1 MCSSDLWFATG
12 DEYLRDADG
21 FYHHRGRTGDI
32 LRVSGLWVSP
42 SEIEDKLAGIPG
54 IVETAAVLG
63 ENQIGLAEIVLF
75 IVAASG
81 TDKDA
86 AIMAARE
93 RLAEVLPNYKRPRR
107 FEVVVDLPR
116 TATGKVQR
124 HKLRSQARL
133 DSH

>member
-1 MCSSDLWFATG
+1 
-12 DEYLRDADG
+12 
-21 FYHHRGRTGDI
+21 
-32 LRVSGLWVSP
+32 
-42 SEIEDKLAGIPG
+42 
-54 IVETAAVLG
+54 
-63 ENQIGLAEIVLF
+63 
-75 IVAASG
+75 
-81 TDKDA
+81 
-86 AIMAARE
+86 MAARE

>member
-1 MCSSDLWFATG
+1 MCI
-12 DEYLRDADG
+12 RDS

-42 SEIEDKLAGIPG
+42 SEIEDKLAGLPG

-75 IVAASG
+75 IVAAPG
-81 TDKDA
+81 ANNDA

-93 RLAEVLPNYKRPRR
+93 RLAEALPNYKRPRR
-107 FEVVVDLPR
+107 FEVVADLPR

>member
-1 MCSSDLWFATG
+1 M
-12 DEYLRDADG
+12 DALFDQSAL
-21 FYHHRGRTGDI
+21 T
-32 LRVSGLWVSP
+32 S
-42 SEIEDKLAGIPG
+42 
-54 IVETAAVLG
+54 
-63 ENQIGLAEIVLF
+63 LAERLVK
-75 IVAASG
+75 ASG